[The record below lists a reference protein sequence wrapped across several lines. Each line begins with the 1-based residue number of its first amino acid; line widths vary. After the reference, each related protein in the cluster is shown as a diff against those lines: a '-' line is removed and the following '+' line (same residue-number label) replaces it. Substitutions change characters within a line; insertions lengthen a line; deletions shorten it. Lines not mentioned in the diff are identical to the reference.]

1 MGGECQVNPIY
12 DEKRHRRKHAVKRFL
27 ILAGTILVV
36 ALILLGL
43 ITFITW
49 LVLRPVHSPSWVVE
63 DVQVLTLNIQSSSHR
78 RRLMEVVGAKQWGLT
93 SYLLN
98 ADLVLTLRSNNRNKH
113 MEIIYDRIEVRVAY
127 ATSVFSRASF
137 LGFTQDK
144 HNTTIVETEIKAMSV
159 PVTYILAN
167 AIQGNIQSGR
177 IDFEIHV
184 DVRARVKI
192 GDYKS
197 FGFGRKTTCEVT
209 TTTPTSGRV
218 GQLIT
223 KKCHKSWSDLYAL
236 DLYMSSYG

>member
-1 MGGECQVNPIY
+1 
-12 DEKRHRRKHAVKRFL
+12 
-27 ILAGTILVV
+27 
-36 ALILLGL
+36 
-43 ITFITW
+43 
-49 LVLRPVHSPSWVVE
+49 
-63 DVQVLTLNIQSSSHR
+63 
-78 RRLMEVVGAKQWGLT
+78 MEVVGAKQWGLT

-223 KKCHKSWSDLYAL
+223 KKCHKS
-236 DLYMSSYG
+236 